1 MLLITIIKLLWVLLL
16 MKQDCKLTDVITSL
30 NKEDSKKVYNYLVGL
45 EAKTTT
51 ENLDLENLLS
61 RYQQDDAKYAEVV
74 NLPIDNALKIRK
86 WLCLV

>member
-1 MLLITIIKLLWVLLL
+1 MLAAGLFYAFNYNNTTMGFITNEAK
-16 MKQDCKLTDVITSL
+16 DCKHTDVITSL

-61 RYQQDDAKYAEVV
+61 QYQG
-74 NLPIDNALKIRK
+74 R
-86 WLCLV
+86 C